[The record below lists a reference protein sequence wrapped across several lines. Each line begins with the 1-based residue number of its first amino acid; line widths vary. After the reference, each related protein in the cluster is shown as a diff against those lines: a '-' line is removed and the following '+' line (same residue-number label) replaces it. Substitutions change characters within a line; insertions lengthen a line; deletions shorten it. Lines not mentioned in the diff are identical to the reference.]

1 MTARLAGVA
10 EAISDSL
17 RARELDKAMALFD
30 EAVQGDQA
38 LVEVLVRRL
47 AATVVLPAGMV
58 VWGFGR
64 DVWANPHRFDYAWRC
79 GGCRWTASNYTA
91 DRAAQAAAERHVVED
106 HAARPL
112 KVVSYLDSEY
122 WQAVEAASKEA
133 GG

>member
-10 EAISDSL
+10 EAIADSL
-17 RARELDKAMALFD
+17 QARDLDKACALFD
-30 EAVQGDQA
+30 EATGGRQD

-64 DVWANPHRFDYAWRC
+64 DVFANPHRFDYAARC
-79 GGCRWTASNYTA
+79 GGCRWAAVNYVTEQ
-91 DRAAQAAAERHVVED
+91 AARAAAERHVVED

-112 KVVSYLDSEY
+112 AVVSYLDREY
-122 WQAVEAASKEA
+122 WQTVEAAEEEA
-133 GG
+133 L